1 MLTAQNKSQRP
12 TENES
17 RDGNPMFQKASDA
30 LSSQK
35 DRVIVKPGAALFSC
49 LVIFIYLYIYL
60 HLSDV

>member
-35 DRVIVKPGAALFSC
+35 DRVIVKPGTAS
-49 LVIFIYLYIYL
+49 I
-60 HLSDV
+60 